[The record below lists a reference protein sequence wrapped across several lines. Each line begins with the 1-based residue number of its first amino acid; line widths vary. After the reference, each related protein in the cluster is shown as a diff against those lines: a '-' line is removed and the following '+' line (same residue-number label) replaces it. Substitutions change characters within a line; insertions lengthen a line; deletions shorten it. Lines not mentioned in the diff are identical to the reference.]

1 MNHFRAHFQTTPAPH
16 REWVWRRRHRSRT
29 LATRPRS
36 GRRPAAHASDP
47 RAGRARRSRRAA
59 PREPGASAGRPWAS
73 CPSTRDPC
81 FEAVGLGVSEAA
93 DLTFGDADFAEGRLD
108 AEQGR
113 RGPQV
118 LARADRARARSPKR
132 RPSAPSSGSLAH
144 PMLLEAMSRLR
155 AIWMRGIRVPCRCRT
170 GASSTGSGRL
180 SLSLISSSFSHL
192 ANGLQPQLAGTLAQ
206 PALVSHRVGVTSVPG
221 RRRSRRRGR

>member
-73 CPSTRDPC
+73 WSEHARSLIRGGRPAR
-81 FEAVGLGVSEAA
+81 LGGSRP
-93 DLTFGDADFAEGRLD
+93 DLRRRRL
-108 AEQGR
+108 R
-113 RGPQV
+113 RGPI
-118 LARADRARARSPKR
+118 RRRARETRPASSRSG
-132 RPSAPSSGSLAH
+132 RPSES
-144 PMLLEAMSRLR
+144 
-155 AIWMRGIRVPCRCRT
+155 
-170 GASSTGSGRL
+170 
-180 SLSLISSSFSHL
+180 
-192 ANGLQPQLAGTLAQ
+192 TLAQ
-206 PALVSHRVGVTSVPG
+206 TTTQCSLKRLTRPSDAAGSYVATPSNLGCVGSESGVGVEPALPLQVRDACHFRL
-221 RRRSRRRGR
+221 SRLPSLTWPMGWSCN

>member
-144 PMLLEAMSRLR
+144 PMLQEAMSRPR
-155 AIWMRGIRVPCRCRT
+155 AIWDAWDQSPVSVSNRRFLYRFGTPVT
-170 GASSTGSGRL
+170 FAYLVFLL
-180 SLSLISSSFSHL
+180 SLGQWVAAAISGH
-192 ANGLQPQLAGTLAQ
+192 AG
-206 PALVSHRVGVTSVPG
+206 PASAGIA
-221 RRRSRRRGR
+221 SRRRHVSSRTAT